1 MKNIVITICSLLLLG
16 CGPIRNSYDCT
27 VPSFVIQSPNIIN
40 ESFPT
45 DDYLK
50 SSCKIKTAKNYT
62 ILTKTNGVVVDVRQE
77 AFRPTLYMSP
87 RSDTRKKIIITG
99 HGIYETAPV
108 HSYAIDIELSSR
120 RSISFDVRDS
130 KNNHIDTITLVYAP
144 IVCKCVGYD
153 AP

>member
-1 MKNIVITICSLLLLG
+1 MKNIVITICFLLLFG
-16 CGPIRNSYDCT
+16 CGPIRYSYDCT

-40 ESFPT
+40 ELFPA

-62 ILTKTNGVVVDVRQE
+62 ILTKTNGVFVDVHQE

-87 RSDTRKKIIITG
+87 RSDSGEKIIITG
-99 HGIYETAPV
+99 RGVYETAPV
-108 HSYAIDIELSSR
+108 YSYAIDIELSSR
-120 RSISFDVRDS
+120 RSISFDVLDA

-144 IVCKCVGYD
+144 VVCKCVGYD